1 MNKKKT
7 WPSVWLVKIILMIY
21 SSVRT
26 NINLIQYLQGALK
39 PHKILKSFFFNFDVS
54 QIKLGI
60 KVHPKKLKGVWKI
73 NQRNRPFSITKR
85 KVKVVVQV
93 SHFYSTADKTGS
105 GVCLYTVD
113 NILFAWIALRF
124 VKIFLK
130 PSQ

>member
-1 MNKKKT
+1 
-7 WPSVWLVKIILMIY
+7 MIY

-39 PHKILKSFFFNFDVS
+39 PHKILKRFPSFVDLIELAPISPLNFHVS

-113 NILFAWIALRF
+113 DILFAWIALRF